1 MLEPGDQCLKKC
13 SIFANSS
20 YADVIL
26 YGGWVGIKYGKAFTL
41 RFVLD
46 TLKSSKFL
54 SRQRQGNGRCP
65 LGMILSHVF
74 CAMQKLCCV
83 FISAWASALLVST
96 GWAMLE
102 PQSVGRVTSQT
113 PTLFYYK
120 PTILSGV

>member
-1 MLEPGDQCLKKC
+1 MPTIPTPMSFYVTD
-13 SIFANSS
+13 
-20 YADVIL
+20 
-26 YGGWVGIKYGKAFTL
+26 GWEIKYGKAFTL

-65 LGMILSHVF
+65 TGMILSHYF
-74 CAMQKLCCV
+74 CTMQKVCCV

-113 PTLFYYK
+113 PTLFR
-120 PTILSGV
+120 ILCHIIIIMPIWGVLGA